1 MSRFV
6 QLHLL
11 TAYPPANLNRDDLNR
26 PKTVQMGGVQRLRIS
41 SQCLKRNWR
50 MSELFAQ
57 ALGENLG
64 TRTKEMGK
72 QVCADLMARGVAEE
86 KAQEWASSIAAQFG
100 KLKSDDPLV
109 IEQLAH
115 FSPEEKAAIAALVDR
130 LAAEDRA
137 PAEAELALLG
147 HPETAVDIAM
157 FGRMLAASPLYNME
171 AAVQVAH
178 AFSVQEALVEDDFFT
193 AVDDLNK
200 GEEDVGAGHMGTL
213 EFGAGLFYLYVCIDA
228 KLLKENLGSHGD
240 LAARAA
246 RALVEAAVSVA
257 PSGKQNSFASR
268 AYSSYVMAERGDR
281 QPRSLAA
288 AFLKPIKVKCGG
300 EVEHPDDDD
309 PLALAIKALSH
320 TCASMDAVYGPLAEE
335 RVDINALTGEGS
347 LGDLLAFVEEACR

>member
-1 MSRFV
+1 MSRFL

-11 TAYPPANLNRDDLNR
+11 TAYPPSNLNRDDLNR
-26 PKTVQMGGVQRLRIS
+26 PKTAQVGGVQRLRIS

-64 TRTKEMGK
+64 TRTKEMGR
-72 QVCADLMARGVAEE
+72 QVFNDLMAKGVAED
-86 KAQEWASSIAAQFG
+86 KARAWAAQVAAVFG
-100 KLKSDDPLV
+100 KPKGDEPLE

-115 FSPEEKAAIAALVDR
+115 FSPQEKAALAALVDK
-130 LAAEDRA
+130 LAAEDR
-137 PAEAELALLG
+137 PPSETELALLSR
-147 HPETAVDIAM
+147 PQTAVDIAM
-157 FGRMLAASPLYNME
+157 FGRMLAASPVFNME

-193 AVDDLNK
+193 AVDDLNT
-200 GEEDVGAGHMGTL
+200 GEEDVGAGHMGSL

-228 KLLKENLGSHGD
+228 KLLKENLGNHGD
-240 LAARAA
+240 LAGRTA

-268 AYSSYVMAERGDR
+268 AYAHYVMAERGDR

-288 AFLKPIKVKCGG
+288 AFIKPVKVRKPG
-300 EVEHPDDDD
+300 EDD
-309 PLALAIKALSH
+309 PIAMAIDALTDSRQKMDSVYGDLAEARVEMNALS
-320 TCASMDAVYGPLAEE
+320 GK
-335 RVDINALTGEGS
+335 GS
-347 LGDLLAFVEEACR
+347 LADLLAFVEEACR